1 MPLTTKSDVAK
12 SEPEVPAGML
22 ASGTQLSGANEALVT
37 ERVRRVCAE
46 KKERSPTVMEG
57 LFSVPRTIM

>member
-1 MPLTTKSDVAK
+1 
-12 SEPEVPAGML
+12 ML